1 MIQSEGRRNLVCL
14 YLVMVPS
21 CWLMYTPPI
30 DKYSKLLVLKFGI
43 QFNWPKNNWPIF
55 LIGRKG

>member
-1 MIQSEGRRNLVCL
+1 MIQSEGTRNLVCH

-21 CWLMYTPPI
+21 RWLTYTSPI
-30 DKYSKLLVLKFGI
+30 DKYSKLLVLKSGI
-43 QFNWPKNNWPIF
+43 QFNWPKNSWPIF

>member
-1 MIQSEGRRNLVCL
+1 MVQSEGTRNLVCH

-21 CWLMYTPPI
+21 RCLMYTPPI

-55 LIGRKG
+55 Y

>member
-1 MIQSEGRRNLVCL
+1 MVQSEGTRNLVCH

-21 CWLMYTPPI
+21 RCLMYAPPI

-43 QFNWPKNNWPIF
+43 H
-55 LIGRKG
+55 LIGQKITGLLYIIP